1 MWPQVTQFETMQMK
15 NEARL
20 RLDRERK
27 AAAQAATPGADSGR
41 RSARFARLSGRRRAL
56 ARRCEA

>member
-1 MWPQVTQFETMQMK
+1 MWPQVTQFETMQMR

-20 RLDRERK
+20 RLDRERE
-27 AAAQAATPGADSGR
+27 AAARAAAPGPDSARRLARFGRLRGR
-41 RSARFARLSGRRRAL
+41 RPAL